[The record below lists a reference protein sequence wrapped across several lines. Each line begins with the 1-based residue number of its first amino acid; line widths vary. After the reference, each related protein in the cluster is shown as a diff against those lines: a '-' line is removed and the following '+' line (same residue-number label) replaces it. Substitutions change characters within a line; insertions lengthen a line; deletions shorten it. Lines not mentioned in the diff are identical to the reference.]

1 MKTTKRVNRLFVC
14 SATEYNEAV
23 WKPIIEKLIKDFLT
37 VEGGKCELISMMPE
51 AEITGS
57 NKLIIKLETTD
68 ENNDQDCGLQFV
80 IDPAQG
86 ICYLSNGA
94 NRVGE
99 TKTLGVK

>member
-1 MKTTKRVNRLFVC
+1 MKT
-14 SATEYNEAV
+14 TEYNEAV

-37 VEGGKCELISMMPE
+37 VEGGECELISMTPV

-68 ENNDQDCGLQFV
+68 ENDQDCGLQFV

-94 NRVGE
+94 NRVGQ